1 MTADPFGTARLRSA
15 VLDAWSASPARFR
28 EDANAEEDHARAD
41 LLNFATTVPA
51 EAWQELS
58 LACGHTVAG
67 RLRFA
72 PAAPVRLALWRK
84 PLNA

>member
-1 MTADPFGTARLRSA
+1 MPMLADLDQPVRS
-15 VLDAWSASPARFR
+15 RTR
-28 EDANAEEDHARAD
+28 D
-41 LLNFATTVPA
+41 LLNFATHVPA

-72 PAAPVRLALWRK
+72 PAAPIRLALWRK
-84 PLNA
+84 PLND